1 MPLTSL
7 ESPVPQHKSL
17 MRVCGSFFFLV
28 DFLIWKGMK
37 SYHFYIIQYLDER
50 RRRGNKGNDWNIL
63 KNSIFHKCFYL
74 LFSPLYLYPSILNIS
89 YKKERRAV
97 RGNFY
102 LFLDDLI
109 VGAEEKQILLTI
121 CIMYLLEC
129 VRYTYFF

>member
-1 MPLTSL
+1 
-7 ESPVPQHKSL
+7 
-17 MRVCGSFFFLV
+17 
-28 DFLIWKGMK
+28 MK

-63 KNSIFHKCFYL
+63 KNSTFHKCFYL
-74 LFSPLYLYPSILNIS
+74 LSSPLHLYSSVPNIS

-129 VRYTYFF
+129 VQYTNFFF